1 MSHVQYLF
9 FHSCSYTQMLCQL
22 IHAGIDYLA
31 NYHQNP
37 SSRIFTVVFQSKQAN
52 SSEHVIQIA
61 DDVILEGSESFRLR
75 IVAVQFTGQAAYAF
89 RAQDGL
95 TNTFADVNIA
105 DDDSKF
111 RNSACTICL
120 QIAMKRTC
128 AYIYSSHALF
138 SSVVRVNWTISQPIN
153 VTEGDNV
160 TVRLS
165 GEAFGIYANPI
176 AIGVICAEVIATDVV
191 PGMDTTTSTDTIGC
205 CWYGLC

>member
-9 FHSCSYTQMLCQL
+9 LHSCSYTQLLYQI

-31 NYHQNP
+31 NLQNP
-37 SSRIFTVVFQSKQAN
+37 SSRLFTVVFQSKQVN
-52 SSEHVIQIA
+52 SSEHVIPIA
-61 DDVILEGSESFRLR
+61 DDAILEGSESFRLR
-75 IVAVQFTGQAAYAF
+75 IVGVWFTGQAAVAF

-95 TNTFADVNIA
+95 ANTFADVNIA
-105 DDDSKF
+105 DDDGKF

-120 QIAMKRTC
+120 QIAMKQTC
-128 AYIYSSHALF
+128 AYVHPSHAMF
-138 SSVVRVNWTISQPIN
+138 SSVVRVNWTISRPIN

-165 GEAFGIYANPI
+165 GAAFGFYANPI
-176 AIGVICAEVIATDVV
+176 AIGVICAEVIATDVE

>member
-1 MSHVQYLF
+1 MIL
-9 FHSCSYTQMLCQL
+9 L
-22 IHAGIDYLA
+22 
-31 NYHQNP
+31 
-37 SSRIFTVVFQSKQAN
+37 
-52 SSEHVIQIA
+52 A

-75 IVAVQFTGQAAYAF
+75 IVAARFSGQAAALF

-95 TNTFADVNIA
+95 TSTFADVNIA
-105 DDDSKF
+105 DDDGKL

-120 QIAMKRTC
+120 QIAMKWTC
-128 AYIYSSHALF
+128 AYVYPSHALF
-138 SSVVRVNWTISQPIN
+138 SSVVRVNWTISRPIN

-160 TVRLS
+160 TVSLS
-165 GEAFGIYANPI
+165 GEAFGLYANPI

>member
-1 MSHVQYLF
+1 M
-9 FHSCSYTQMLCQL
+9 
-22 IHAGIDYLA
+22 HAGIDYLA
-31 NYHQNP
+31 NLQKP

-52 SSEHVIQIA
+52 SSQQVILIG

-75 IVAVQFTGQAAYAF
+75 IVAARFSGQAAALF

-95 TNTFADVNIA
+95 TNTFADVNIV
-105 DDDSKF
+105 DDDGKF
-111 RNSACTICL
+111 KNSACTICL

-128 AYIYSSHALF
+128 DYVCPSHALF

-176 AIGVICAEVIATDVV
+176 AIGVICAEVIATDVE

>member
-1 MSHVQYLF
+1 M
-9 FHSCSYTQMLCQL
+9 HSCSCNQFLCQF

-31 NYHQNP
+31 NLQNP
-37 SSRIFTVVFQSKQAN
+37 SSSIFTVVFQSKQAN

-61 DDVILEGSESFRLR
+61 DDVILEDSESFRLR
-75 IVAVQFTGQAAYAF
+75 IVAARFSGQAAALF

-95 TNTFADVNIA
+95 NNTVADVNIA
-105 DDDSKF
+105 DDDSKL
-111 RNSACTICL
+111 RNSPCTICL

-128 AYIYSSHALF
+128 AYVYPSHTLF
-138 SSVVRVNWTISQPIN
+138 SLVVRVNWTISQPIN

-160 TVRLS
+160 TVSLS
-165 GEAFGIYANPI
+165 GEAFGLYAYPI
-176 AIGVICAEVIATDVV
+176 AINVICAEVIATDVE

>member
-9 FHSCSYTQMLCQL
+9 FHSCSYTQMLYQL
-22 IHAGIDYLA
+22 HIHAIHPGLDYLV
-31 NYHQNP
+31 NIQNP

-75 IVAVQFTGQAAYAF
+75 IVAVRFTGQAEVAF

-111 RNSACTICL
+111 RKSACTICL
-120 QIAMKRTC
+120 QTIIKRTVLI
-128 AYIYSSHALF
+128 YISCIVS
-138 SSVVRVNWTISQPIN
+138 ISCTCQL
-153 VTEGDNV
+153 DN
-160 TVRLS
+160 
-165 GEAFGIYANPI
+165 I
-176 AIGVICAEVIATDVV
+176 
-191 PGMDTTTSTDTIGC
+191 TT
-205 CWYGLC
+205 Y